1 MTRQP
6 ELYRTPK
13 KPGYLGSYNWRATCF
28 GLLMLVV
35 VNFAATQFI
44 AARFQYQPALGRP
57 LGRMKSGGGIY
68 QPFAWMVWGWH
79 NSTSQDPRVRNPLF
93 LGEMLVFVGSCA
105 CVGLF
110 FMAASRHSRK
120 LMENADDLHGSAR
133 WATEE
138 DIRATGL
145 MDTQQGTYVGAW
157 RAESSNRL
165 HYLRH
170 NGPEHI
176 LAFAPTRSG
185 KGVGLV
191 IPTLLAWSE
200 SAVIYDI
207 KGENWAK
214 TAGFRARQGHLCF
227 KFSSVEQSSSSRF
240 NPLAEVR
247 LFTPRDVSDAQNIA
261 NMIIRTG
268 EDSPQERYWQDA
280 AASITTGMILH
291 VCYAT
296 AREGRLASLAD
307 LAHVFTTPGSSFRD
321 TLAELLNAEHDPK
334 GGRGW
339 RMPTGE
345 RTVTHPVVKEKVQEM
360 LDKED
365 RDFGGVLSTAK
376 TALTL
381 YSDPLVAQNT
391 SASDFTIADLVN
403 FERPISLYLVVPPSD
418 KIRLRPLIRLIFTMI
433 VHRLTEK
440 MVFEGAQQIRNRH
453 RLLLLIDEFP
463 SLNRMEVFA
472 DALSY
477 MAGYGLKAYLITQ
490 DIRQIVDAYGN
501 NESIV
506 SNCHVRIAF
515 APNQVETA
523 ELLSRM
529 SGRQTVQ
536 KASYNFS
543 GSRFSPVMGHMNAS
557 VDYVERPLMTPDE
570 VLRLKPPQKEVAGNT
585 EKIVAPGQMLIFV
598 SGTRPI
604 LGTQMLYF
612 LDAVLTARAS
622 VQPPTKFLA
631 IEEGRVIPQKPVG
644 RTRNKISKPEV
655 APAERLTQAELG
667 FLEEYHTTKGA

>member
-1 MTRQP
+1 MSRQP
-6 ELYRTPK
+6 ELYRTPR
-13 KPGYLGSYNWRATCF
+13 KPGYLGGYNWRATCF

-44 AARFQYQPALGRP
+44 AANFQCQPALGRP
-57 LGRMKSGGGIY
+57 LIRTKGGGIY
-68 QPFAWMVWGWH
+68 EPFAWMVWGWH
-79 NSTSQDPRVRNPLF
+79 NSTSQDPRVRKPLF
-93 LGEMLVFVGSCA
+93 FGEMLVFVGSCA

-133 WATEE
+133 WATDD

-145 MDTQQGTYVGAW
+145 MDAHQGAYVGAW
-157 RAESSNRL
+157 RAENSTRL

-214 TAGFRARQGHLCF
+214 TAGFRAQQGHLCF
-227 KFSSVEQSSSSRF
+227 KFSPVEQSSSSRF

-247 LFTPRDVSDAQNIA
+247 LFTPRDVSDAQNLA
-261 NMIIRTG
+261 NMIVRTG

-291 VCYAT
+291 VCYA
-296 AREGRLASLAD
+296 AAAEGRVACLSD
-307 LAHVFTTPGSSFRD
+307 LAGVFTRPGFTFQE
-321 TLAELLNAEHDPK
+321 TLAEILNYEHDPEFTN
-334 GGRGW
+334 GW
-339 RMPTGE
+339 RTPTGE
-345 RTVTHPVVKEKVQEM
+345 PTATHPVVREKVQEM

-365 RDFGGVLSTAK
+365 KDFSGVLSTAK

-381 YSDPLVAQNT
+381 YSDPLVSRNT
-391 SASDFTIADLVN
+391 STSDFTIDDLVN
-403 FERPISLYLVVPPSD
+403 NDRPVSLYLVVPPSD
-418 KIRLRPLIRLIFTMI
+418 KIRLRPLIRLIFTM
-433 VHRLTEK
+433 VVNRLTER
-440 MVFEGAQQIRNRH
+440 MAFDGAEQKKNRH

-477 MAGYGLKAYLITQ
+477 MAGYGIKAYLITQ
-490 DIRQIVDAYGN
+490 DIRQI
-501 NESIV
+501 
-506 SNCHVRIAF
+506 
-515 APNQVETA
+515 
-523 ELLSRM
+523 
-529 SGRQTVQ
+529 
-536 KASYNFS
+536 
-543 GSRFSPVMGHMNAS
+543 
-557 VDYVERPLMTPDE
+557 
-570 VLRLKPPQKEVAGNT
+570 
-585 EKIVAPGQMLIFV
+585 
-598 SGTRPI
+598 
-604 LGTQMLYF
+604 
-612 LDAVLTARAS
+612 
-622 VQPPTKFLA
+622 
-631 IEEGRVIPQKPVG
+631 
-644 RTRNKISKPEV
+644 
-655 APAERLTQAELG
+655 
-667 FLEEYHTTKGA
+667 

>member
-1 MTRQP
+1 MSHP
-6 ELYRTPK
+6 ELYRTPRR
-13 KPGYLGSYNWRATCF
+13 PGYLGGYNWRATVF
-28 GLLMLVV
+28 GLLLLVV
-35 VNFAATQFI
+35 VNFAATQYI
-44 AARFQYQPALGRP
+44 AAQFQYQPALGQP
-57 LGRMKSGGGIY
+57 LLTTKTGGIY
-68 QPFAWMVWGWH
+68 QPFAWVVWGWY
-79 NSTSQDPRVRNPLF
+79 NSTSQDPRIRKPLF
-93 LGEMLVFVGSCA
+93 VGEMIVFIGSFA
-105 CVGLF
+105 SVAVF
-110 FMAASRHSRK
+110 FVMANRRARQ
-120 LMENADDLHGSAR
+120 LMENAEDLHGSAR
-133 WATEE
+133 WADES
-138 DIRATGL
+138 DIRGTGL
-145 MDTQQGTYVGAW
+145 LTARAGVYVGAW
-157 RAESSNRL
+157 SREGTRRL

-170 NGPEHI
+170 DGPEHI

-200 SAVIYDI
+200 SAVVYDI

-214 TAGFRARQGHLCF
+214 TAGFRAQQGHLCF
-227 KFSSVEQSSSSRF
+227 KFSPVEEASSSRF
-240 NPLAEVR
+240 NPLSEVR

-261 NMIIRTG
+261 NMIVRTG

-291 VCYAT
+291 VCYEA
-296 AREGRLASLAD
+296 ALEGRIASLAD
-307 LAHVFTTPGSSFRD
+307 LAHVFTKPGCSFRE
-321 TLAELLNAEHDPK
+321 TLEELLNYPHDP
-334 GGRGW
+334 RHAHNW
-339 RMPTGE
+339 HMPAGE
-345 RTVTHPVVKEKVQEM
+345 RTATHPVVKEKVQEM

-381 YSDPLVAQNT
+381 YSDPLVARNT

-403 FERPISLYLVVPPSD
+403 YERPISLYLVVPPSD
-418 KIRLRPLIRLIFTMI
+418 KIRLRPLIRLMFTM
-433 VHRLTEK
+433 VVNRLTEK
-440 MVFEGAQQIRNRH
+440 MVFEGAEQKKNRH

-463 SLNRMEVFA
+463 SLNRMEIFA

-490 DIRQIVDAYGN
+490 DIRQIVDAYGP

-529 SGRQTVQ
+529 TGTQTVQ

-557 VDYVERPLMTPDE
+557 VDHIERPLMTPDE
-570 VLRLKPPQKEVAGNT
+570 VLRLKPPQKQSDDT
-585 EKIVAPGQMLIFV
+585 SEKIVAPGQMLIFV
-598 SGTRPI
+598 SGHYPI
-604 LGTQMLYF
+604 LGTQMLFF
-612 LDAVLTARAS
+612 LDPELTRRAALE
-622 VQPPTKFLA
+622 PPKNFLA
-631 IEEGRVIPQKPVG
+631 IEDGHTKPQPAAD
-644 RTRNKISKPEV
+644 RTRNLISKPEPTPLEV
-655 APAERLTQAELG
+655 ELPNMAESSFNEALRLG
-667 FLEEYHTTKGA
+667 KGA

>member
-44 AARFQYQPALGRP
+44 AASFQYQPALGSP
-57 LGRMKSGGGIY
+57 LARMKGGGGIY

-79 NSTSQDPRVRNPLF
+79 NSTSQDPRVRKPLF

-145 MDTQQGTYVGAW
+145 MDTQQGAYVGAW
-157 RAESSNRL
+157 RAENSNRL

-214 TAGFRARQGHLCF
+214 TAGFRAQQGHLCF
-227 KFSSVEQSSSSRF
+227 KFSPVEQSSSSRF

-261 NMIIRTG
+261 NMIVRTG

-291 VCYAT
+291 VCYAA
-296 AREGRLASLAD
+296 AREGRVASLAD
-307 LAHVFTTPGSSFRD
+307 LARVFTTPGSSFRD

-440 MVFEGAQQIRNRH
+440 MIFEGAQQIRNRH

-529 SGRQTVQ
+529 TGRQTVQ

-570 VLRLKPPQKEVAGNT
+570 VLRLKPPQKEAVSNT

-598 SGTRPI
+598 SGTYPI

-612 LDAVLTARAS
+612 LDPMLTARAS

-631 IEEGRVIPQKPVG
+631 VEDGRVISQKPVG
-644 RTRNKISKPEV
+644 RTRNKISKPET

-667 FLEEYHTTKGA
+667 FLEEYQSMKGA